1 MPILTVQ
8 SLTKTYT
15 VANADTTVL
24 DHVSFTVEEGSFVA
38 IIGASGS
45 GKSTLLHL
53 LGGVDRP
60 SSGSVIVDGEDI
72 FGLSEQEL
80 SRYRRQKVSVV
91 YQFYNLLPMLNVRA
105 NVLLPLE
112 LDGRRPDERQFQS
125 ILRLLGMEEKEFYY
139 PNQLSGGQQQRVAIA
154 RALMTEPK
162 VLLADE
168 PTGNL
173 DSKNSAEIITL
184 LRESNRRLNQT
195 ILLVTHDSR
204 IAEQADRI
212 LEISDGKIIRD
223 TDINRQDR
231 PDGKPE

>member
-8 SLTKTYT
+8 NLTKTYT

-125 ILRLLGMEEKEFYY
+125 ILRLLGMEDKEFYY

-173 DSKNSAEIITL
+173 DSKNSNEIISL

-212 LEISDGKIIRD
+212 LEISDGRIVRD
-223 TDINRQDR
+223 T
-231 PDGKPE
+231 GT

>member
-8 SLTKTYT
+8 DLTKTYT
-15 VANADTTVL
+15 VINSDVTVL
-24 DHVSFTVEEGSFVA
+24 DHVSFTVEEGTFVA

-53 LGGVDRP
+53 LGGVDKP
-60 SSGSVIVDGEDI
+60 TAGTVTVDGENI
-72 FGLSEQEL
+72 FSLSEKDL

-91 YQFYNLLPMLNVRA
+91 YQFYNLLPMLNVRS
-105 NVLLPLE
+105 NILLPLE
-112 LDGRRPDERQFQS
+112 LDGRHPDEKHFQS
-125 ILRLLGMEEKEFYY
+125 ILKLLGIEEKEFYY

-154 RALMTEPK
+154 RALITEPK
-162 VLLADE
+162 ILLADE

-173 DSKNSAEIITL
+173 DSKNSAEIIAL
-184 LRESNRRLNQT
+184 LRESNRRLKQT

-212 LEISDGKIIRD
+212 IEISDGRILFH
-223 TDINRQDR
+223 
-231 PDGKPE
+231 

>member
-8 SLTKTYT
+8 NLTKTHT

-38 IIGASGS
+38 IIGTSGS

-72 FGLSEQEL
+72 FSLSEQEL

-173 DSKNSAEIITL
+173 DSKNSNEIISL

-195 ILLVTHDSR
+195 VLLVTHDSR

-212 LEISDGKIIRD
+212 LEISDGRIVRD
-223 TDINRQDR
+223 T
-231 PDGKPE
+231 GT

>member
-8 SLTKTYT
+8 NLTKTYT
-15 VANADTTVL
+15 VVNSDTTVL

-38 IIGASGS
+38 IIGTSGS

-53 LGGVDRP
+53 LGGVDQP

-72 FGLSEQEL
+72 FSLSEKEL

-91 YQFYNLLPMLNVRA
+91 YQFYNLLPMLNVRS

-162 VLLADE
+162 ILLADE

-173 DSKNSAEIITL
+173 DSKNSAEIISL

-223 TDINRQDR
+223 TAQA
-231 PDGKPE
+231 